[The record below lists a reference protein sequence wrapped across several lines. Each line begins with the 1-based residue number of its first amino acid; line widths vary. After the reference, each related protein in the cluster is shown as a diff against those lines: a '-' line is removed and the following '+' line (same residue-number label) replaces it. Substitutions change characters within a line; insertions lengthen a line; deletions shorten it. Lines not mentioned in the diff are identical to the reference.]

1 MTKSGLSDMIDF
13 MPDHKRSEH
22 IIFIGISPS
31 TKTQP
36 FSNGSFNTLRKW
48 CNAAGLFEW
57 DFHNLIPHTANS
69 MDKND
74 IDIELLYQKIQNKK
88 KIIALGGF
96 VSDNLKR
103 MNIEHFKI
111 DHPSP
116 RNRNLNHPQYVKQLV
131 EKLKTYLN
139 DSND

>member
-1 MTKSGLSDMIDF
+1 MIDF
-13 MPDHKRSEH
+13 MPDHKRSDD

-36 FSNGSFNTLRKW
+36 ASNGSFYTLRKW
-48 CNAAGLFEW
+48 CSAAGLHEW
-57 DFHNLIPHTANS
+57 DFHNLIPHKTNS

-74 IDIELLYQKIQNKK
+74 IDVELLIEKIKHKK

-96 VSDNLKR
+96 VSNALNRFKIDHL
-103 MNIEHFKI
+103 KI

-116 RNRNLNHPQYVKQLV
+116 RNRNLNHPQYEKQIV
-131 EKLKTYLN
+131 EKLKKYLN
-139 DSND
+139 D

>member
-1 MTKSGLSDMIDF
+1 MIDF
-13 MPDHKRSEH
+13 MPDHKRSDH

-36 FSNGSFNTLRKW
+36 ASNGSFYTLNKW
-48 CNAAGLFEW
+48 CNAAGLYEW
-57 DFHNLIPHTANS
+57 DFHNLIPDKTNS
-69 MDKND
+69 MDKDD
-74 IDIELLYQKIQNKK
+74 IDFEMLYEKIYNKT

-96 VSDNLKR
+96 VSNQLNRLSIK
-103 MNIEHFKI
+103 HLKI

-116 RNRNLNHPQYVKQLV
+116 RNRNLNHPQYQKQII
-131 EKLKTYLN
+131 EKLKNYLN

>member
-1 MTKSGLSDMIDF
+1 MTKFGLNDMIDF
-13 MPDHKRSEH
+13 ISDHTRSEH

-36 FSNGSFNTLRKW
+36 FSNGSFSTLRKW
-48 CNAAGLFEW
+48 CVAAGLYEW
-57 DFHNLIPHTANS
+57 DFHNLIPHKANS

-74 IDIELLYQKIQNKK
+74 IDLELLYEKIHSKK

-96 VSDNLKR
+96 VSDMLTKFGVQ
-103 MNIEHFKI
+103 HLKI

-116 RNRNLNHPQYVKQLV
+116 RNRNLNHPQYQKQIV
-131 EKLKTYLN
+131 EKLKNYLN
-139 DSND
+139 D